1 MANTPRPFFSSTPVD
16 PQIACRDAGLDDTI
30 ESSFPASDP
39 PSSIPDPSY
48 ASSADDAEDAL
59 APVLRRAVQAIE
71 EQIAKVPAPILW
83 AAAGAAGA
91 VVLIGVYNTLRSR
104 RPDPYYP

>member
-1 MANTPRPFFSSTPVD
+1 MAITPRPFFSPTPVD
-16 PQIACRDAGLDDTI
+16 PLVACRDAALDDTI

-48 ASSADDAEDAL
+48 TTSSDAEDTL
-59 APVLRRAVQAIE
+59 APVARRVVQAIE
-71 EQIAKVPAPILW
+71 EQVAKVPAPLLW

-91 VVLIGVYNTLRSR
+91 VLLIGVYTTLRSR